1 MINNNEVPWKN
12 PSQNP
17 ADLLRPVFL
26 IREIENDQEP
36 LNLVIPTTVYART
49 NLNEN
54 DININYNIHLTAKIY
69 IYTLIL
75 KTQWKILN

>member
-1 MINNNEVPWKN
+1 MTNNNEVTWKN
-12 PSQNP
+12 PSQNL

-26 IREIENDQEP
+26 IREMENDQEP

-54 DININYNIHLTAKIY
+54 DININYNIHLIAKTY
-69 IYTLIL
+69 IYTLIQ
-75 KTQWKILN
+75 KTQ